1 MASRVGKRIEV
12 RLSDEY
18 REKLERILECRDTTV
33 TEFVRAA
40 IEAADA
46 EERQRILQEAFA
58 YFDEHPFDA
67 PSDPDE
73 LKRELNNAT
82 NPFIYKEQFR
92 EDFPWAYD
100 D

>member
-1 MASRVGKRIEV
+1 MAAKVGKRIEV
-12 RLSDEY
+12 RLTDEY

-33 TEFVRAA
+33 SEFVRAA
-40 IEAADA
+40 IEAADR
-46 EERQRILQEAFA
+46 EERKRIFDEAIA
-58 YFDEHPFDA
+58 YFREHPLDY
-67 PSDPDE
+67 PSDPEE
-73 LKRELNNAT
+73 LKRELSNAT